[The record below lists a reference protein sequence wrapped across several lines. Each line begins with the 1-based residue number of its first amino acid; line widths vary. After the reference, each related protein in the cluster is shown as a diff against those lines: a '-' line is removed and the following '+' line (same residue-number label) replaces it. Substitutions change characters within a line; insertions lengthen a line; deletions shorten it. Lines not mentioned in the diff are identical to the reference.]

1 MTKKY
6 EMFFVSEPGDDIK
19 IDGWR
24 SIDVN
29 RLSEPERLQ
38 EFISAGIIREYF
50 YCKDLAEGN
59 DTERCSDQC
68 GRCGKYEE
76 ELNNI
81 SNPKQ

>member
-1 MTKKY
+1 MAKKY

-19 IDGWR
+19 IDGWCP
-24 SIDVN
+24 IDIN
-29 RLSEPERLQ
+29 RLNEPERLE

-50 YCKDLAEGN
+50 FCKNLAEGL

-68 GRCGKYEE
+68 GRCGRYEE

-81 SNPKQ
+81 SNAKQ